1 MDLLVKNI
9 SILGA
14 TGSIGQNTL
23 DLISSERDKFNVVG
37 LTGENNIE
45 LLAGS
50 AIKFNADV
58 VATANDSKFND
69 LKDMLSGH
77 KIEVCAGING
87 LLEVASR
94 QAEWVMSAI
103 VGSAGLRPGLKALEA
118 GANLALANKESMVAA
133 GPIMKKM
140 SKAKGVKLIP
150 VDSEHSAISQLIRGE
165 ERSSLSKIIITAS
178 GGAFRSLTKAELVD
192 VTPNQASKHPNWNM
206 GQRITI
212 DSASLFNKALE
223 VIEAK
228 ELFDFDE
235 SEIEVLIHP
244 QSLVHAIAC
253 FCDGGMKAHI
263 GPPDMRHAIAYALH
277 EEKRFNLTLAEVD
290 LSEVGTL
297 NFEKPDLLKY
307 PALKL
312 GFDVVRQGGL
322 AGAAFN
328 AAKEQALDSFLEYK
342 LSFLGMADVV
352 KATMEELL
360 SKNKLSSEVEL
371 EAVMDIDLQARSIA
385 RTLIDKF

>member
-103 VGSAGLRPGLKALEA
+103 VGSAGLRPGLKALET

-352 KATMEELL
+352 KATMEELS

-385 RTLIDKF
+385 RTLIDKS

>member
-58 VATANDSKFND
+58 VATANDRKFND

-103 VGSAGLRPGLKALEA
+103 VGSAGLRPGLKALET

-352 KATMEELL
+352 KATMEELS

>member
-1 MDLLVKNI
+1 
-9 SILGA
+9 
-14 TGSIGQNTL
+14 
-23 DLISSERDKFNVVG
+23 
-37 LTGENNIE
+37 
-45 LLAGS
+45 
-50 AIKFNADV
+50 
-58 VATANDSKFND
+58 
-69 LKDMLSGH
+69 
-77 KIEVCAGING
+77 
-87 LLEVASR
+87 
-94 QAEWVMSAI
+94 
-103 VGSAGLRPGLKALEA
+103 
-118 GANLALANKESMVAA
+118 
-133 GPIMKKM
+133 
-140 SKAKGVKLIP
+140 
-150 VDSEHSAISQLIRGE
+150 
-165 ERSSLSKIIITAS
+165 
-178 GGAFRSLTKAELVD
+178 
-192 VTPNQASKHPNWNM
+192 M

-228 ELFDFDE
+228 EFFDFEE

-277 EEKRFNLTLAEVD
+277 EEKRLNLTLADVD

-328 AAKEQALDSFLEYK
+328 AAKEEALDNFLTCK

-352 KATMEELL
+352 RATMEVLL
-360 SKNKLSSEVEL
+360 SKNLLSSEVEL
-371 EAVMDIDLQARSIA
+371 DAVKDIDFQARSVAKAI
-385 RTLIDKF
+385 IDKN

>member
-1 MDLLVKNI
+1 MKNI

-103 VGSAGLRPGLKALEA
+103 VGSAGLRPGLKALET

-192 VTPNQASKHPNWNM
+192 ITPNQASKHPNWNM

-352 KATMEELL
+352 KATMEELS

>member
-37 LTGENNIE
+37 LTGESNIE

-103 VGSAGLRPGLKALEA
+103 VGSAGLRPGLKALET

-228 ELFDFDE
+228 ELFDLDE

-277 EEKRFNLTLAEVD
+277 EEKRFNLTLEEVD

-352 KATMEELL
+352 KATMEELS

>member
-103 VGSAGLRPGLKALEA
+103 VGSAGLRPGLKALET

-192 VTPNQASKHPNWNM
+192 ITPNQASKHPNWNM

-352 KATMEELL
+352 KATMEELS